1 MRAAS
6 GRYTPVIQGWRPLQL
21 TLPTETWRPKHSEAV
36 DAPSVRAVVSHTL
49 PAIIGFRVDS
59 KFASEAHYIRQRM
72 KLLFQ
77 HMEDKDLEAAFFTL
91 PSSCLPSYL
100 LL

>member
-1 MRAAS
+1 MAQPQK
-6 GRYTPVIQGWRPLQL
+6 GGVIVIQLLRSLVCRL
-21 TLPTETWRPKHSEAV
+21 LRYAHATLAEK
-36 DAPSVRAVVSHTL
+36 
-49 PAIIGFRVDS
+49 PAGFRVDS

-91 PSSCLPSYL
+91 PSSCLPSYSL
-100 LL
+100 LQPFVAEPRASRQGSLC